1 MLARRSYLSK
11 PKDSRAIGCGCTS
24 NHSDSVPMLP
34 TSWRRLLSLIR
45 ILLGMSCLAIQLV
58 ASGFAITDT
67 VILFAGYVIY
77 ACVALFWRS
86 LEDSGYLS
94 LALILD
100 FVFFFLSTT
109 SSASYSYWVSSVFYA
124 YLLLVAVML
133 HPWWKAVSLVAA
145 SLLLVYAASPMHAA
159 FLRPG
164 LIAAGILGCV
174 LAIQRE
180 YLEERLSNAS
190 RQTVLYRYDAEK
202 ARESERQRIAAD
214 FHDGPLQSFISFQM
228 RLEIIRKLLLRD
240 QTAATEEL
248 VQLQELCKSQVNELR
263 SFVRS
268 MRPVDVEGSL
278 TATLRRVVEQFQK
291 DSGIP
296 TTFVSAEFLEPAE
309 PEVSLEL
316 LQIVREALYNVQKH
330 SSATRVAV
338 SIAKSD
344 NALEIGIEDNGGGF
358 PFSGKYTLDELELL
372 RLGPMSIKRRV
383 RTLGGDLLL
392 DSKPGQGAGLK
403 IRLAT

>member
-1 MLARRSYLSK
+1 
-11 PKDSRAIGCGCTS
+11 
-24 NHSDSVPMLP
+24 MLP

-58 ASGFAITDT
+58 ASSFAITDT
-67 VILFAGYVIY
+67 VILFAGYTIY

-86 LEDSGYLS
+86 LEDSGYPS
-94 LALILD
+94 LALVLD

-124 YLLLVAVML
+124 YLLIVAVML
-133 HPWWKAVSLVAA
+133 HPWWKAVALVAS

-240 QTAATEEL
+240 QNAATEEL
-248 VQLQELCKSQVNELR
+248 VQLQDLCKSQVNELR

-278 TATLRRVVEQFQK
+278 NATLRRVVEQFQK

-296 TTFVSAEFLEPAE
+296 ASFVSAEFLEPAE

-344 NALEIGIEDNGGGF
+344 RALEIGIEDNGAGF

-403 IRLAT
+403 IRLST

>member
-1 MLARRSYLSK
+1 
-11 PKDSRAIGCGCTS
+11 
-24 NHSDSVPMLP
+24 MLP
-34 TSWRRLLSLIR
+34 SSWRRLLSLIR
-45 ILLGMSCLAIQLV
+45 VLLAMSCLATQLISSSFLWTNSV
-58 ASGFAITDT
+58 
-67 VILFAGYVIY
+67 VLFAVYTAY
-77 ACVALFWRS
+77 ACTALFWRS
-86 LEDSGYLS
+86 LEDWGYPT
-94 LALILD
+94 LALGID
-100 FVFFFLSTT
+100 FAFFFLSA
-109 SSASYSYWVSSVFYA
+109 ASGAAYAYWVSSVFYA
-124 YLLLVAVML
+124 FVLLAAVTL
-133 HPWWKAVSLVAA
+133 HNWWKTLIVAA
-145 SLLLVYAASPMHAA
+145 AAIILLYALPTLRSADM
-159 FLRPG
+159 LRPA
-164 LIAAGILGCV
+164 LIAAGILASV
-174 LAIQRE
+174 FAIQRE

-190 RQTVLYRYDAEK
+190 RQTVLYRYDAER
-202 ARESERQRIAAD
+202 AREGERQRIAAD

-228 RLEIIRKLLLRD
+228 
-240 QTAATEEL
+240 
-248 VQLQELCKSQVNELR
+248 LQELCKTQVNELR

-338 SIAKSD
+338 SIAKSE
-344 NALEIGIEDNGGGF
+344 NALEIAIEDNGGGF

-383 RTLGGDLLL
+383 RTLGGDMTL

>member
-1 MLARRSYLSK
+1 
-11 PKDSRAIGCGCTS
+11 
-24 NHSDSVPMLP
+24 MLP
-34 TSWRRLLSLIR
+34 NSWRRLLGLIR
-45 ILLGMSCLAIQLV
+45 ILLGISCLAIQLI
-58 ASGFAITDT
+58 SYSFAWTDT
-67 VILFAGYVIY
+67 AILFAGYIIY
-77 ACVALFWRS
+77 AAVALLWRS
-86 LEDSGYLS
+86 LEDSGYPT

-100 FVFFFLSTT
+100 FVFFFLSAT
-109 SSASYSYWVSSVFYA
+109 SNAAHSYWISSVFYA
-124 YLLLVAVML
+124 YVLIVAVML
-133 HPWWKAVSLVAA
+133 HSWWKAVAVAGVA
-145 SLLLVYAASPMHAA
+145 VVLAYAVPTLHGEV
-159 FLRPG
+159 LRPG
-164 LIAAGILGCV
+164 LLSAGILGCA

-228 RLEIIRKLLLRD
+228 RLEIIRKLLQRD
-240 QTAATEEL
+240 QSSATEEL
-248 VQLQELCKSQVNELR
+248 HQLQELCKTQVNELR

-268 MRPVDVEGSL
+268 MRPVDVDGSL
-278 TATLRRVVEQFQK
+278 NATLRRVVEQFQK

-296 TTFVSAEFLEPAE
+296 ANFVSAEFLEPSE

-330 SSATRVAV
+330 SKATRVAV

-344 NALEIGIEDNGGGF
+344 KALEISVEDNGAGF
-358 PFSGKYTLDELELL
+358 PFTGKYTLDELELL

-383 RTLGGDLLL
+383 RTLGGEMTL
-392 DSKPGQGAGLK
+392 DSRPGQGAGLK

>member
-1 MLARRSYLSK
+1 
-11 PKDSRAIGCGCTS
+11 
-24 NHSDSVPMLP
+24 MLP

-58 ASGFAITDT
+58 ASGLAITDT
-67 VILFAGYVIY
+67 VILFAGYTIY

-86 LEDSGYLS
+86 LEDSGYPS

-124 YLLLVAVML
+124 YLLIVAVML

-228 RLEIIRKLLLRD
+228 RLEIIRKLLIRD

-248 VQLQELCKSQVNELR
+248 IQLQELCKSQVNELR

-278 TATLRRVVEQFQK
+278 NATLRRVVEQFQK

-296 TTFVSAEFLEPAE
+296 ASFVSAEFLEPAE

-344 NALEIGIEDNGGGF
+344 RALEIGIEDNGAGF